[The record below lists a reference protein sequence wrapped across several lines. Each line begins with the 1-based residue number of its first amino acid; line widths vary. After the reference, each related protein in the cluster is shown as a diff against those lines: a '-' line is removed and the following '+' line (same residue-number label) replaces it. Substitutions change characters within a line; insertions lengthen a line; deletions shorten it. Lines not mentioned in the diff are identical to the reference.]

1 MDVQQ
6 DWKMIRKYFKQYNL
20 SSMHCSMATVN
31 PDGSPWVTPIGSL
44 LLNNDCSGIY
54 FEIFT
59 RGMPKNLNNNRK
71 IVVMG
76 VNSSFIY
83 WFKSV
88 ILGKFS
94 TPPALRLIGTTG
106 QVRRA
111 TEQERKRIKKMLAP
125 FRHTS
130 GYKKMW
136 SRLEFVRDITFEKV
150 IDVNLGSMTPGSAI
164 THVGESNNHAMRKE
178 ITSNQR

>member
-1 MDVQQ
+1 MELRK
-6 DWKMIRKYFKQYNL
+6 DWKIIRKYFKQYNL
-20 SSMHCSMATVN
+20 SSMHCAMATVN
-31 PDGSPWVTPIGSL
+31 PDGTPWVTPIGSL
-44 LLNNDCSGIY
+44 LLNNDCTGIY

-59 RGMPKNLNNNRK
+59 RGMPKNLNNNRR

-83 WFKSV
+83 WIKSV
-88 ILGKFS
+88 LFGKFS
-94 TPPALRLIGTTG
+94 TPPALRLVGTAG

-111 TEQERKRIKKMLAP
+111 TELEKRRIQKLLAT
-125 FRHTS
+125 FKRTA

-150 IDVNLGSMTPGSAI
+150 IPVNLGDMTPGAVNTGKKEKNYPGTGQAI
-164 THVGESNNHAMRKE
+164 IK
-178 ITSNQR
+178 NQ